1 RPGEPPPVRG
11 VHDDR
16 VRWSLDRLVEPQR
29 DLRRRRVHLAL
40 LRGVRLFHR
49 GVGRRGRGHGERE
62 EDGGDD
68 GTPSHGLPPA
78 SSERC
83 PKIDATSRSENS
95 ITATATNVSANPYD
109 HSARRGRSAAPT
121 GNTEATTSV
130 QPIRWWRN
138 AERANSQPFCSC
150 TRNEAPEMNS
160 APAVTSDQYCE
171 WSLPRTRA
179 SSTAPAA
186 VAACAQIECATRCS
200 VEKVEKTAMSHSQTP
215 AKSASD
221 GQRYARHGRLRKT
234 ACPTIASASS
244 TSPKKRKPAANSQ
257 CAISARG
264 SISACLVRHF
274 QVLDEPGGDEEREE
288 EADQHDEERRLDS
301 PVPEPL
307 AVGIEEGDAIRLRER
322 PDDAAEDRQRP
333 ERLDRDHAKRLARGT
348 RPAGGFRPG
357 CDELVHDRGCLH
369 AQSAQPDRPSATGNV
384 REPVSP
390 RRALS
395 ATGSRRTRSSH
406 PARRSPAGRAS

>member
-1 RPGEPPPVRG
+1 MPTTPIIRASEAKSAQRATSSRHVTPDAPTASVGGGGVTPTPKVKTPVPTCPSAETTRQRTVYAWPFTAPRIGARMTVFRSVCVTGPESLRPSGAYTTIASG
-11 VHDDR
+11 GG
-16 VRWSLDRLVEPQR
+16 LDGLVEPQR

-40 LRGVRLFHR
+40 LCGVRLFHR
-49 GVGRRGRGHGERE
+49 RVGRRGRGHDERE
-62 EDGGDD
+62 ESGGED

-95 ITATATNVSANPYD
+95 ITATATKVSANPYA
-109 HSARRGRSAAPT
+109 HSARRGRSAAPS

-150 TRNEAPEMNS
+150 TRNEAPEMKS

-200 VEKVEKTAMSHSQTP
+200 VEKVEKTTMSHSQTP

-221 GQRYARHGRLRKT
+221 GQR
-234 ACPTIASASS
+234 
-244 TSPKKRKPAANSQ
+244 
-257 CAISARG
+257 
-264 SISACLVRHF
+264 
-274 QVLDEPGGDEEREE
+274 
-288 EADQHDEERRLDS
+288 
-301 PVPEPL
+301 
-307 AVGIEEGDAIRLRER
+307 
-322 PDDAAEDRQRP
+322 
-333 ERLDRDHAKRLARGT
+333 
-348 RPAGGFRPG
+348 
-357 CDELVHDRGCLH
+357 
-369 AQSAQPDRPSATGNV
+369 
-384 REPVSP
+384 
-390 RRALS
+390 
-395 ATGSRRTRSSH
+395 
-406 PARRSPAGRAS
+406 